1 MVENGSAKSTATTQ
15 AQSSVERVVRF
26 DTKSLI
32 RKEQLGDLAFHDA
45 VAPAEKLIRLFA
57 SLPIDSL
64 SEFPDTQRN
73 AIEERANSAFTYLD
87 DILKFSITVSDPSS
101 LRQQL
106 IKALESAYQPTFT
119 TLFPFISYGVAR
131 TVDFSALESKARAT
145 IQTIADEKDEI
156 IKQLRTTADEAN
168 SVLASVR
175 AAAAEQGVTQ
185 MAKYFAE
192 ESEAHKTSAEKWL
205 KTSAVMAGVVLVFS
219 IATFFLPSLFH
230 PANLFES
237 SQLIASKII
246 TFLVLAYAMFQCV
259 RSYSAHRHNA
269 VTNKHRQNA
278 LLTYKTLADA
288 GNSPE
293 LRDVVLQHAAA
304 AIYAPNDSGYLK
316 GEERGYGGQSLIAL
330 ASRAAGS
337 NSGTP

>member
-1 MVENGSAKSTATTQ
+1 MVENDSDKSTAIAR

-26 DTKSLI
+26 DPKSLI
-32 RKEQLGDLAFHDA
+32 RREQLGDLAFHDA
-45 VAPAEKLIRLFA
+45 VAPAENLIGLFA
-57 SLPIDSL
+57 RLPIDSL
-64 SEFPDTQRN
+64 PEFPATQRD
-73 AIEERANSAFTYLD
+73 AIEERANSTFTYLD
-87 DILKFSITVSDPSS
+87 DILKFNITVSDPSS

-106 IKALESAYQPTFT
+106 IQALESAYQPTFT
-119 TLFPFISYGVAR
+119 ILFPFISYGVAR
-131 TVDFSALESKARAT
+131 TVDFSALESKARAA
-145 IQTIADEKDEI
+145 IQSIADEKDEI
-156 IKQLRTTADEAN
+156 IEQLRTTADEAN
-168 SVLASVR
+168 TVLASVR

-185 MAKYFAE
+185 MAKYFAD
-192 ESEAHKTSAEKWL
+192 ESSAHTKSAETWL
-205 KTSAVMAGVVLVFS
+205 IASAVMAVVVLAFS
-219 IATFFLPSLFH
+219 IVSFFLPSIFH

-316 GEERGYGGQSLIAL
+316 AEERGYGGQSLIAL
-330 ASRAAGS
+330 ASRAASS